1 MYRPYIRGSA
11 AGLAVRGG
19 CGGNS
24 LSKPSQPRP
33 QILLEKLRGQA
44 DLALAKLRGA
54 AISGN
59 PSIKGASREEA
70 IREFMRCFLPR
81 SCVIGHGEIFSADND
96 MSRQVDVIIHD
107 NLFSPVF
114 GTDDGGILVPC
125 EAVYGT
131 AEVKTRLDR
140 EGWELALENVASVKR
155 IERAPADDW
164 GLERASGPG
173 MDILPNTRLQFSS
186 RFTASG

>member
-33 QILLEKLRGQA
+33 QILLEKLRGQV

-81 SCVIGHGEIFSADND
+81 SYAIGHGEIFSADND
-96 MSRQVDVIIHD
+96 MSRQVDAIIHD
-107 NLFSPVF
+107 DLFSPVF

-164 GLERASGPG
+164 GLERASGPM